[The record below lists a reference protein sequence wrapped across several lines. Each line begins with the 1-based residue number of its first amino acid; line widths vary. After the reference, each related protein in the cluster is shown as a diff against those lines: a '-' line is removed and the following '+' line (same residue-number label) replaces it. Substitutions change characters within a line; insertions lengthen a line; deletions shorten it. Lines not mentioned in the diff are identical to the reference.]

1 MMDRRSFLGALAGG
15 LLTAPL
21 AADAQQTG
29 KLWRIGVLG
38 LAPTTANMVGP
49 DPKNEYVNALL
60 RGLRELGYVYGQ
72 HYVTEPRGPEGKAER
87 YPDLVA
93 DLLRLKVD
101 VIVAVPASLAVLKQA
116 TSTIP
121 IVMTGASDPVGQ
133 GFVQSLGRPGRN
145 FTGLSNQE
153 LDLFGKRLELL
164 KELVPTT
171 APVGI
176 VWDRS
181 GSLSWQVA
189 AGVAGKRGWKLL
201 SLEIR
206 DTDDFERIFR
216 EASAARV
223 GALLMWS
230 GLIFRHARRVT
241 EVAAK
246 SGIPAMYS
254 FRFFVE
260 LGGLMSYAADLID
273 VWRRTAAFVD
283 KILKGAKPGD
293 LPVEQPTKIDLV
305 INLKT
310 AKALGLTIPPSLL
323 QRADQVIE

>member
-1 MMDRRSFLGALAGG
+1 MDRRTFVSSVTLG
-15 LLTAPL
+15 LLAAPL
-21 AADAQQTG
+21 AAEAQLAG
-29 KLWRIGVLG
+29 KVWRIGVLG
-38 LAPTTANMVGP
+38 LAPKTADMVGP

-72 HYVTEPRGPEGKAER
+72 HYVTEPRGAEGRAER
-87 YPDLVA
+87 YADLVA

-101 VIVAVPASLAVLKQA
+101 VIVAVPASLPALKQA

-121 IVMTGASDPVGQ
+121 VVMTGASDPVAQ
-133 GFVQSLGRPGRN
+133 GLVQSLGRPGGN

-153 LDLFGKRLELL
+153 VDLLGKRLELL
-164 KELVPTT
+164 KQLVPTT
-171 APVGI
+171 RPVGI

-181 GSLSWQVA
+181 GPLVWPLAQA
-189 AGVAGKRGWKLL
+189 AARERGWKLL
-201 SLEIR
+201 SLEMQ
-206 DTDDFERIFR
+206 DTDDFERVFR
-216 EASAARV
+216 AASAARA
-223 GALLMWS
+223 GAVLLMT
-230 GLIFRHARRVT
+230 GLIFRNARRVT

-246 SGIPAMYS
+246 SGIPAMYT

-260 LGGLMSYAADLID
+260 LGGLMSYAADLLD
-273 VWRRTAAFVD
+273 VWRRTAAFVG

>member
-1 MMDRRSFLGALAGG
+1 MDRRAFISGITGG
-15 LLTAPL
+15 LLATPL
-21 AADAQQTG
+21 PAEAQKVG
-29 KLWRIGVLG
+29 KVWRIGVLG
-38 LAPTTANMVGP
+38 FAPATADMVGP

-60 RGLRELGYVYGQ
+60 RGLRELGYVHGQ
-72 HYVTEPRGPEGKAER
+72 HYVTEPRGAQGRAER
-87 YPDLVA
+87 YPNLVA

-101 VIVAVPASLAVLKQA
+101 VIVAVPASLPALKQA

-121 IVMTGASDPVGQ
+121 IVMTGASDPVAQ
-133 GFVQSLGRPGRN
+133 GLVQSLGRPGGN

-153 LDLFGKRLELL
+153 VDLLGKRLELL
-164 KELVPTT
+164 KQLVPTT
-171 APVGI
+171 RPVGI

-181 GSLSWQVA
+181 GPLVWPLAQA
-189 AGVAGKRGWKLL
+189 AARERGWKLR
-201 SLEIR
+201 SLEIQ
-206 DTDDFERIFR
+206 DTDDFERVFR
-216 EASAARV
+216 AASAARV
-223 GALLMWS
+223 GAVLLLT

-241 EVAAK
+241 EVAAQ
-246 SGIPAMYS
+246 SGVPAMYS
-254 FRFFVE
+254 FRLFVE

-283 KILKGAKPGD
+283 KILKGARPGD